1 MKYQIK
7 DNFLNKNQFNNL
19 KNILMSEELPWFW
32 KENMTKNDNYF
43 FNHCFYNHGCPQSNL
58 FVENINPILKKLE
71 CKAIIEIRANL
82 MLKKELCYNSNFHCD
97 KSFDCKTAILY
108 MNTNNGFTIL
118 NEKEKIK
125 IKCVENRMLTF
136 DSKISHAAF
145 SQTDVDRR
153 IVINFNYF

>member
-7 DNFLNKNQFNNL
+7 DNFLDKNQFNNL

-108 MNTNNGFTIL
+108 MNTNNGKTVFE
-118 NEKEKIK
+118 EKKLLPVNS
-125 IKCVENRMLTF
+125 VENR
-136 DSKISHAAF
+136 
-145 SQTDVDRR
+145 
-153 IVINFNYF
+153 IVIFPSHLKHAGTTHTDTDFRLVLNINYY